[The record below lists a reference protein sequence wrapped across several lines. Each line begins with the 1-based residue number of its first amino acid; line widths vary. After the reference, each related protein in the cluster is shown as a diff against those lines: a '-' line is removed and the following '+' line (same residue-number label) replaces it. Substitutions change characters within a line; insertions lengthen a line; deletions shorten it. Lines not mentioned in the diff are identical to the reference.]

1 MIASLA
7 HQHLPDHAVGDG
19 LLGLVPL
26 VGGRGLRADLQNAL
40 GLPHG
45 GRELLGFLDS
55 VAHRLFDVH
64 VFAAV
69 HGFEGDLGVP
79 VIGRGDQHRVDIRT
93 VDDLAIIQR
102 ALAFALLG
110 VLAGALAVDVA
121 HRDDLAAII
130 ALADIGELAREV
142 GTATAYADNADINAV
157 VGADYTARRRFAWT
171 RSERSASHSQRCAN
185 LGRVL
190 HELSSINGVIVHGDS
205 FLCESCLNRLNK
217 LYTLLSANVNTDRPS
232 RVKITLLGPLRDL
245 RDTLERALSCFK
257 IKTCEK
263 VYRLLGLG
271 PGQERSTEGMKTL
284 AMSMILTGAM
294 LSGGCATKKFVRNT
308 TAPIQAKVDQV
319 GEQGNRNATATEENK
334 KEIKSVDERA
344 ESGISAAKERAMT
357 AENKAG
363 EAMNKATEA
372 GNIANTAVAK
382 ADKNSTEIA
391 SIRNIVANIDDY
403 KPVAETTVNF
413 AFGKDKLSKEA
424 QESLDKLATDKGNL
438 KRFVVAVEGFT
449 DKIGSPDYNTA
460 LSQRRANA
468 VVNYMVTKH
477 DIPLYRIYMVGLGSQ
492 KPADEG
498 KTREARSKNRR
509 VEVKIYSADQTMA
522 SASAASSN

>member
-1 MIASLA
+1 M
-7 HQHLPDHAVGDG
+7 
-19 LLGLVPL
+19 
-26 VGGRGLRADLQNAL
+26 
-40 GLPHG
+40 
-45 GRELLGFLDS
+45 
-55 VAHRLFDVH
+55 
-64 VFAAV
+64 
-69 HGFEGDLGVP
+69 
-79 VIGRGDQHRVDIRT
+79 
-93 VDDLAIIQR
+93 
-102 ALAFALLG
+102 
-110 VLAGALAVDVA
+110 
-121 HRDDLAAII
+121 
-130 ALADIGELAREV
+130 
-142 GTATAYADNADINAV
+142 
-157 VGADYTARRRFAWT
+157 
-171 RSERSASHSQRCAN
+171 
-185 LGRVL
+185 
-190 HELSSINGVIVHGDS
+190 
-205 FLCESCLNRLNK
+205 
-217 LYTLLSANVNTDRPS
+217 
-232 RVKITLLGPLRDL
+232 KI
-245 RDTLERALSCFK
+245 
-257 IKTCEK
+257 
-263 VYRLLGLG
+263 
-271 PGQERSTEGMKTL
+271 L

-294 LSGGCATKKFVRNT
+294 LSGGCATKKYVRNT
-308 TAPIQAKVDQV
+308 AAPIQAKVDQV
-319 GEQGNRNATATEENK
+319 GDQGNRNATATEENK

-372 GNIANTAVAK
+372 GNTANTAVAK

-424 QESLDKLATDKGNL
+424 QEALDKLATDKGNL

-498 KTREARSKNRR
+498 RTREARSKNRR